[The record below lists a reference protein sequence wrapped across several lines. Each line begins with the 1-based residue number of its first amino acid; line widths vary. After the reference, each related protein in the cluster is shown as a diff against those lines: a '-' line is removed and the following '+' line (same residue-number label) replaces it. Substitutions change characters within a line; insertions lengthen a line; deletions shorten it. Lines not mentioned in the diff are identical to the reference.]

1 MIFYDICG
9 NMKFL
14 VTIGLVLA
22 LGIGRLSAQTV
33 GVVLSGGGAKGLAHV
48 GLLKALEENNIP
60 IDYICGT
67 SIGAIIGSLYAIG
80 YSPDQMAELLQSD
93 DFLRWSKGD
102 MSPEEQYYYKTK
114 IDGAE
119 WISMR
124 LKRDG
129 SSVSLILPTNII
141 DPEQMDFRSMQ
152 IYAQGSARA
161 DYDFN
166 KLFVPFFCVASDVH
180 NNKPVIFTKGNLS
193 QAVRA
198 SMTFPGY
205 FKPMTIDGELIF
217 DGGMQNN
224 FPSDIMK
231 EKFNPDVIIGCT
243 VTENPEKPTDDDV
256 YLLLMNF
263 FMKKSNFTIPGDG
276 VLISPKL
283 SQYDLMDFEKFD
295 EISEIGYNATNAKM
309 DSIKALISR
318 RASAD
323 SLAKRRAE
331 FVEGSPNLVFEKVV
345 VKGVDDI
352 ASGYIEQ
359 SIKRGKDTFS
369 FKTLESGYFRLT
381 SDKILQSIY
390 PQPFYNKETG
400 HFDLNLDVT
409 AKKTFSVNFG
419 GNISSGNR
427 SFAQIGAEYVFMHRN
442 IYNVSGSITAGQFY
456 NSANGV
462 FRIDL
467 SPRSIIKKMPPYFA
481 DFRAAYSRWNYF
493 KTSRELFFDSEALS
507 QVIHTDKYVG
517 LDLGVPVY
525 NRGIATIGVAYGAM
539 YYNYFQSMNI
549 TKNDNAD
556 ETYMSYFDV
565 KLKYEYNMLNYR
577 QYANSGRFVMAQASY
592 ITGEESYKPGST
604 ARPFESANKINEHR
618 AWANF
623 LLQYTQYINVAR
635 HFSLGFQTICDIS
648 NKPQFANSISTLL
661 TSYAYEPFP
670 QCQSQILERFRAC
683 QWVGVGLMPIVNL
696 TEKVQLRTEAHVFQP
711 YRYIITQNYAPAY
724 SEDFPTPRFMTHA
737 ALVWHTP
744 VGPFA
749 ATASYY
755 YKEENPFHFQ
765 VNLGFLIFNRK
776 GTD

>member
-1 MIFYDICG
+1 
-9 NMKFL
+9 MKRL
-14 VTIGLVLA
+14 ITIVTVLCLCA
-22 LGIGRLSAQTV
+22 SSLRAQTV

-80 YSPDQMAELLQSD
+80 YSPDQMAELLRSD

-129 SSVSLILPTNII
+129 SSVSLVLPTNII

-263 FMKKSNFTIPGDG
+263 FMKKSNFTIPGEG

-283 SQYDLMDFEKFD
+283 SQYNLMDFEKFD
-295 EISEIGYNATNAKM
+295 EISEIGYVAANEKM
-309 DSIKALISR
+309 DSIRALITR
-318 RASAD
+318 RANAD
-323 SLAKRRAE
+323 SLARRRAE
-331 FVEGSPNLVFEKVV
+331 FVEGSPNLVFGDVV
-345 VKGVDDI
+345 VKGVDDL

-369 FKTLESGYFRLT
+369 FKSLESGYFRLT
-381 SDKILQSIY
+381 SDKIIQSIY

-400 HFDLNLDVT
+400 HFDLNLDVA
-409 AKKTFSVNFG
+409 AKRSFSVNFG
-419 GNISSGNR
+419 GNLSSGNR

-442 IYNVSGSITAGQFY
+442 IYTANASITAGQFY
-456 NSANGV
+456 NSANAV

-481 DFRAAYSRWNYF
+481 DFRAAYNRWDYF
-493 KTSRELFFDSEALS
+493 KTSNELFFDSEALS

-517 LDLGVPVY
+517 LDIGVPVY
-525 NRGIATIGVAYGAM
+525 NRAIATIGASFGSM
-539 YYNYFQSMNI
+539 YYNYFQSTNI

-556 ETYMSYFDV
+556 ETLMNYFDV

-577 QYANSGRFVMAQASY
+577 QYANSGRFFLFQASY
-592 ITGEESYKPGST
+592 IMGEEQYKPGST
-604 ARPFESANKINEHR
+604 AIPYDAAKRENNHR
-618 AWANF
+618 EWANVRLHHIKYF
-623 LLQYTQYINVAR
+623 NMGKY
-635 HFSLGFQTICDIS
+635 FSLGVQTIANIS
-648 NKPQFANSISTLL
+648 NKPQFANSISSLL
-661 TSYAYEPFP
+661 TSYAYEPFA
-670 QCQSQILERFRAC
+670 QCQSQILEKYRAN
-683 QWVGVGLMPIVNL
+683 QWVGFGLMPILNI
-696 TEKVQLRTEAHVFQP
+696 TEKVQLRTEGHVFQP
-711 YRYIITQNYAPAY
+711 YKYISIQNYQTTF
-724 SEDFPTPRFMTHA
+724 SEEFPTPRFMAHA

-744 VGPFA
+744 IGPLA
-749 ATASYY
+749 ATGSYY
-755 YKEENPFHFQ
+755 YKEEKPFHFQ
-765 VNLGFLIFNRK
+765 INLGYLLFNRK

>member
-1 MIFYDICG
+1 MKRLLAIGVFLCALTCG
-9 NMKFL
+9 L
-14 VTIGLVLA
+14 
-22 LGIGRLSAQTV
+22 RAQTV

-60 IDYICGT
+60 VDYICGT

-102 MSPEEQYYYKTK
+102 MNPEEQYYYKTK

-119 WISMR
+119 WISMK
-124 LKRDG
+124 LKREG
-129 SSVSLILPTNII
+129 TSINAVLPTNII

-180 NNKPVIFTKGNLS
+180 NNKPVIFTHGNLS

-205 FKPMTIDGELIF
+205 FKPLTIDGELIF

-224 FPSDIMK
+224 FPSDLMD
-231 EKFNPDVIIGCT
+231 EKFHPDIIIGCT

-256 YLLLMNF
+256 FLLLMNF
-263 FMKKSNFTIPGDG
+263 FMKKSNFTIPGKG

-283 SQYDLMDFEKFD
+283 SQYGLMDFEKFD
-295 EISEIGYNATNAKM
+295 EISEIGYNAANAKM

-318 RASAD
+318 RVPAD
-323 SLAKRRAE
+323 TLAKRRTD
-331 FVEGSPNLVFEKVV
+331 FVKGSPNLVFDKVV
-345 VKGVDDI
+345 VRGVNDL

-359 SIKRGKDTFS
+359 SIKRGKDTFD
-369 FKTLESGYFRLT
+369 FKSLESGYFRLT

-390 PQPFYNKETG
+390 PQAFYNKETG
-400 HFDLNLDVT
+400 HFDLNLDVS
-409 AKKTFSVNFG
+409 AKKSFSVNFG
-419 GNISSGNR
+419 GNLSSGNR

-442 IYNVSGSITAGQFY
+442 IYNASGSITAGQFY

-467 SPRSIIKKMPPYFA
+467 SPRSIIKKMPPYFV

-493 KTSRELFFDSEALS
+493 KTTNELFFDSEALS
-507 QVIHTDKYVG
+507 QVINTDKYVG
-517 LDLGVPVY
+517 LDVGVPVY
-525 NRGIATIGVAYGAM
+525 NRGMATVGVSYGAM
-539 YYNYFQSMNI
+539 YYNYFQSTNI
-549 TKNDNAD
+549 TKNDYAD
-556 ETYMSYFDV
+556 ETLMKYFDV

-577 QYANSGRFVMAQASY
+577 QYANSGRFFQFQASY
-592 ITGEESYKPGST
+592 IMGEEQYRPGST
-604 ARPFESANKINEHR
+604 ATPYESAKRANNHR
-618 AWANF
+618 EWANLRMHHIRYF
-623 LLQYTQYINVAR
+623 TMGKY
-635 HFSLGFQTICDIS
+635 FSLGMQTIVNVN
-648 NKPQFANSISTLL
+648 NKPDFSNSIATLL
-661 TSYAYEPFP
+661 TAYAFDPFP
-670 QCQSQILERFRAC
+670 QCQSQILEKYRAN
-683 QWVGVGLMPIVNL
+683 QWAGFGLMPVVNFA
-696 TEKVQLRTEAHVFQP
+696 EKIQLRTEVHVFQP
-711 YRYIITQNYAPAY
+711 YKYISTQNYQPSY
-724 SEDFPTPRFMTHA
+724 SEQFPTPRFMGNA

-744 VGPFA
+744 IGPLA
-749 ATASYY
+749 ATGSYY

-765 VNLGFLIFNRK
+765 VNLGFLLFNRR

>member
-1 MIFYDICG
+1 
-9 NMKFL
+9 MKKIAAI
-14 VTIGLVLA
+14 VVSLA
-22 LGIGRLSAQTV
+22 LAIATANAQTV

-60 IDYICGT
+60 VDYICGT

-119 WISMR
+119 WISMK
-124 LKRDG
+124 LKREG
-129 SSVSLILPTNII
+129 SSINLVLPTNII

-152 IYAQGSARA
+152 IYAQGAARA

-180 NNKPVIFTKGNLS
+180 NNKPVIFTKGNLA

-224 FPSDIMK
+224 FPSDLMD
-231 EKFNPDVIIGCT
+231 EKYHPDIIIGCT

-256 YLLLMNF
+256 FLLLMNF
-263 FMKKSNFTIPGDG
+263 FMKKSNFAIPDKG
-276 VLISPKL
+276 VLVSPKL
-283 SQYDLMDFEKFD
+283 SQYELMDFEKFD
-295 EISEIGYNATNAKM
+295 EISEIGYKATIEKM

-318 RASAD
+318 RVPAD
-323 SLAKRRAE
+323 TLAKRRAE

-345 VKGVDDI
+345 VNGVDDL

-390 PQPFYNKETG
+390 PQAFYNKETG
-400 HFDLNLDVT
+400 HFDLNLDVS
-409 AKKTFSVNFG
+409 AKKSFSVNFG
-419 GNISSGNR
+419 GNLSSGNR

-442 IYNVSGSITAGQFY
+442 IYNASGSITAGQFY

-467 SPRSIIKKMPPYFA
+467 SPRSIIKKMPPYFV

-493 KTSRELFFDSEALS
+493 KTTNELFFDSEALS
-507 QVIHTDKYVG
+507 QVINTDKYVG
-517 LDLGVPVY
+517 LDVGVPVY
-525 NRGIATIGVAYGAM
+525 NRGLATIGAAFGTM
-539 YYNYFQSMNI
+539 YYNYFQSTNI
-549 TKNDNAD
+549 NKNDYAD
-556 ETYMSYFDV
+556 ETQMNYFDI
-565 KLKYEYNMLNYR
+565 KLKYEYNLLNYR
-577 QYANSGRFVMAQASY
+577 QYANSGRFFQFQASY
-592 ITGEESYKPGST
+592 IMGEEQYKPGST
-604 ARPFESANKINEHR
+604 AIPFESAKRENNHR
-618 AWANF
+618 EWANLRLHHIRYF
-623 LLQYTQYINVAR
+623 TMGKY
-635 HFSLGFQTICDIS
+635 FSLGMQTIVNVS
-648 NKPQFANSISTLL
+648 NKPDFSNSIATLL
-661 TSYAYEPFP
+661 TAYAFDPFP
-670 QCQSQILERFRAC
+670 QCQSQILEKYRAN
-683 QWVGVGLMPIVNL
+683 QWAGVGLMPVVNFA
-696 TEKVQLRTEAHVFQP
+696 EKVQLRTEVHVFQP
-711 YRYIITQNYAPAY
+711 YKYISTQNYQPSY
-724 SEDFPTPRFMTHA
+724 SEQFPTPRFMGNA
-737 ALVWHTP
+737 AFVWHTP

-749 ATASYY
+749 VTGSYY
-755 YKEENPFHFQ
+755 YKEEKPFHFQ
-765 VNLGFLIFNRK
+765 VNLGFLLFNRR
-776 GTD
+776 GTE

>member
-1 MIFYDICG
+1 M
-9 NMKFL
+9 
-14 VTIGLVLA
+14 
-22 LGIGRLSAQTV
+22 
-33 GVVLSGGGAKGLAHV
+33 
-48 GLLKALEENNIP
+48 
-60 IDYICGT
+60 
-67 SIGAIIGSLYAIG
+67 
-80 YSPDQMAELLQSD
+80 
-93 DFLRWSKGD
+93 
-102 MSPEEQYYYKTK
+102 
-114 IDGAE
+114 
-119 WISMR
+119 
-124 LKRDG
+124 
-129 SSVSLILPTNII
+129 
-141 DPEQMDFRSMQ
+141 
-152 IYAQGSARA
+152 
-161 DYDFN
+161 
-166 KLFVPFFCVASDVH
+166 
-180 NNKPVIFTKGNLS
+180 
-193 QAVRA
+193 
-198 SMTFPGY
+198 
-205 FKPMTIDGELIF
+205 
-217 DGGMQNN
+217 
-224 FPSDIMK
+224 
-231 EKFNPDVIIGCT
+231 
-243 VTENPEKPTDDDV
+243 
-256 YLLLMNF
+256 
-263 FMKKSNFTIPGDG
+263 
-276 VLISPKL
+276 
-283 SQYDLMDFEKFD
+283 
-295 EISEIGYNATNAKM
+295 
-309 DSIKALISR
+309 
-318 RASAD
+318 
-323 SLAKRRAE
+323 
-331 FVEGSPNLVFEKVV
+331 
-345 VKGVDDI
+345 
-352 ASGYIEQ
+352 
-359 SIKRGKDTFS
+359 
-369 FKTLESGYFRLT
+369 
-381 SDKILQSIY
+381 
-390 PQPFYNKETG
+390 
-400 HFDLNLDVT
+400 
-409 AKKTFSVNFG
+409 
-419 GNISSGNR
+419 
-427 SFAQIGAEYVFMHRN
+427 
-442 IYNVSGSITAGQFY
+442 
-456 NSANGV
+456 
-462 FRIDL
+462 
-467 SPRSIIKKMPPYFA
+467 
-481 DFRAAYSRWNYF
+481 
-493 KTSRELFFDSEALS
+493 
-507 QVIHTDKYVG
+507 
-517 LDLGVPVY
+517 PVY